1 MTSCAFVGYIP
12 FNLTVLSI
20 ISPTRVDSRSKVAPP
35 FPDDTQR
42 CSVFLN
48 VISNVGM
55 ASCVFVGYIPF
66 NLTVLSIISPTR
78 VDSRSKVAPPFP
90 DDTQRCSV
98 FLNVISNVGMA
109 SCVIVGYIPFNL
121 AILSIISP
129 IRVDSRSKAPPLLKP
144 YNAVSCKEPGV
155 TSIINTPIP
164 NHHIR
169 APYNYNQYKRQDIR
183 N

>member
-1 MTSCAFVGYIP
+1 MISSTIVDNKIKVPPFTDDTQRCDVFSLDVILTLNDVVGYIP
-12 FNLTVLSI
+12 FNLAVLSI

-42 CSVFLN
+42 CGVFLN

-66 NLTVLSIISPTR
+66 NLAV
-78 VDSRSKVAPPFP
+78 
-90 DDTQRCSV
+90 
-98 FLNVISNVGMA
+98 
-109 SCVIVGYIPFNL
+109 
-121 AILSIISP
+121 LSIISP